1 MIKYFNGNS
10 KNSLKKLELILSK
23 RKINQL
29 SQSSYIKKILFNVKN
44 QGDQAIINYEKNFQK
59 LVIIQKNKIFK

>member
-1 MIKYFNGNS
+1 MIKFFNGNS

-29 SQSSYIKKILFNVKN
+29 SQSSYIKKIVYNVKK

-59 LVIIQKNKIFK
+59 LVVIQKK

>member
-1 MIKYFNGNS
+1 MIKFFNGNS

-29 SQSSYIKKILFNVKN
+29 SQSSYIKKIVYNVKK
-44 QGDQAIINYEKNFQK
+44 QGDQAIINYEKKFSK
-59 LVIIQKNKIFK
+59 LVVIQKK

>member
-44 QGDQAIINYEKNFQK
+44 QGDQAIINTKKFS
-59 LVIIQKNKIFK
+59 KISINSKIKTFK